1 MKALIV
7 ATLLVGACRGE
18 HHDAGRVPASA
29 VSGSGSAAPASPS
42 QVPKVPF
49 TDDGVAELR
58 GLDQRIALHANEP
71 QQELKLLLERGSYR
85 GRLEDFQQAVA
96 IAAKLVAASPSPSSW
111 KLEVRALS
119 AVHRFADARAA
130 LEHVK
135 AAARDP
141 SEWQDLEASIDE
153 ATGNFARSGPV
164 REAATQGFPNAGKL
178 TQWAASLAAQGRT
191 QDAIALIPKAAAA
204 IHNNPPGFIAWL
216 LFQWGRIYELDGQTA
231 IARDFFAQA
240 HAKLPGY
247 LEATAHLAQA
257 LAATG
262 DRDAAR
268 KLVDEAL
275 ADNRHPELLG
285 LAVQLGHPELT
296 DEAKREWERYVAA
309 LPLAFSDHAA
319 RFYLTVDP
327 ARALVLA
334 KANLANRDTPEAR
347 ALVGE
352 AALAAGDPAAACEAV
367 APLVDAKAPKAQRFI
382 AWRALT
388 KCGRAQEAER
398 LARDLGITR

>member
-1 MKALIV
+1 MMRFVIAV
-7 ATLLVGACRGE
+7 TLLAACRGGSS
-18 HHDAGRVPASA
+18 HRASARHDAGSVPASA
-29 VSGSGSAAPASPS
+29 VSVVPRLPRSP
-42 QVPKVPF
+42 
-49 TDDGVAELR
+49 DGVAEMNR
-58 GLDQRIALHANEP
+58 VDAEIALAKEP
-71 QQELKLLLERGSYR
+71 FIAMPLVLLRASMR
-85 GRLEDFQQAVA
+85 GRLDDFQDALARSEAWLAAAPTQQAA
-96 IAAKLVAASPSPSSW
+96 IRTRVEV
-111 KLEVRALS
+111 LER
-119 AVHRFADARAA
+119 VHRFADARALLGKLKDPADLA
-130 LEHVK
+130 L
-135 AAARDP
+135 A
-141 SEWQDLEASIDE
+141 IDE
-153 ATGNFARSGPV
+153 ATEAP
-164 REAATQGFPNAGKL
+164 EAALPARKAAMDAWPTPTHIVSYAATLALAGKIDE
-178 TQWAASLAAQGRT
+178 ALATMQ
-191 QDAIALIPKAAAA
+191 KAAAA
-204 IHNNPPGFIAWL
+204 VHDNAPELLAWM
-216 LFQWGRIYELDGQTA
+216 LFQWGRIYELDSRFA
-231 IARDFFAQA
+231 EARDLFAAA
-240 HAKLPGY
+240 HARMPAY

-257 LAATG
+257 MDATG
-262 DRDAAR
+262 DRAGAQ

-285 LAVQLGHPELT
+285 LAVRLGHAELT

-388 KCGRAQEAER
+388 KCGRTEEAER
-398 LARDLGITR
+398 L